1 MSKLAFR
8 KVVALDTIARSPALI
23 QEHELDGATAL
34 SSFISQ
40 QLPPLDASS
49 CPGHPPSKV
58 DVVNSDSF
66 AAARSFS
73 DEAKGKIA
81 VLNLASDEYRAGG
94 WTATLSRTQ
103 EEALCYSSTLYHT
116 LSEAYYPWPNIGPGS
131 VAGVYSP
138 GVVVHRDDLDHELVE
153 FPRES
158 EKRIVTAVLTV
169 AAPHSPQLTKDRQRF
184 ADPSVLE
191 DLRGKIRLVY
201 RMAASNGKEYI
212 VLGAMGCGAYNCPPV
227 LVANEMKNIL
237 LDSEFKGWFKKVTFA
252 VYSKGQGNY
261 DVFKDVFWD
270 VVL

>member
-1 MSKLAFR
+1 MSEFALR
-8 KVVALDTIARSPALI
+8 KAVALDTIAHSPALI
-23 QEHELDGATAL
+23 KEHEQDGATAL
-34 SSFISQ
+34 SSFIPQ

-49 CPGHPPSKV
+49 CPRHPPNKV
-58 DVVNSDSF
+58 DILNSDSY
-66 AAARSFS
+66 AAARNFG

-81 VLNLASDEYRAGG
+81 VLNLASDECRAGG
-94 WTATLSRTQ
+94 WAVSLSRTQ

-116 LSEAYYPWPNIGPGS
+116 LSESYYPWPNTGPGS

-158 EKRIVTAVLTV
+158 GKRIVVAVLTV
-169 AAPHSPQLTKDRQRF
+169 AAPRDPQLTEDGQRF

-237 LDSEFKGWFKKVTFA
+237 LENEFKGWFKKVTFA

-261 DVFKDVFWD
+261 DIFKEVFLD
-270 VVL
+270 VVV